1 MDTRERAFQHF
12 RKVDKR
18 FHKAVLPHKDLVPKE
33 LPAKRTRA
41 DLFAALASTVIS
53 QQLGTGAASTIR
65 ERVKR
70 VCGGKLAPQ
79 SILKAKPAAM
89 RAAGLSGSKLKTLR
103 SVAEAVESG
112 QIDLLALRGV
122 PEEEAKSRLT
132 EIWGIGP
139 WSAEMFL
146 LFSLGRH
153 DIFSPGDLGLAR
165 SIETIYELKKGTSR
179 EHLMAI
185 ADAWA
190 PYRSFAS
197 LLLWRARDAKPPKP

>member
-1 MDTRERAFQHF
+1 MDTRSKAFQHF
-12 RKVDKR
+12 LKVDKR
-18 FHKAVLPHKDLVPKE
+18 FHKAVLPHKGLVPAE

-53 QQLGTGAASTIR
+53 QQLGTGAATTIR
-65 ERVKR
+65 ERVKK
-70 VCGGKLAPQ
+70 VCGGRLTPE
-79 SILKAKPAAM
+79 SILNASPLKM
-89 RAAGLSGSKLKTLR
+89 RAAGLSGSKLKTLQ
-103 SVAEAVESG
+103 SLAQAVKAKK
-112 QIDLLALRGV
+112 IDLLKLKDM

-146 LFSLGRH
+146 LFSLGRP
-153 DIFSPGDLGLAR
+153 DVFSAGDLGLAR
-165 SIETIYELKKGTSR
+165 SIEAIYGLPKNAPR
-179 EHLMAI
+179 DHLMAI

-197 LLLWRARDAKPPKP
+197 LLLWRARDAK

>member
-18 FHKAVLPHKDLVPKE
+18 FHKAVLPHKGLVPKE

-53 QQLGTGAASTIR
+53 QQLGTGAATTIR
-65 ERVKR
+65 ERVKK
-70 VCGGKLAPQ
+70 VCGGKLTPQ
-79 SILKAKPAAM
+79 SILKAKPEAM

-103 SVAEAVESG
+103 AVAQAVESG
-112 QIDLLALRGV
+112 KIDLLALRDV

-165 SIETIYELKKGTSR
+165 SIETIYGLEKDTSR

-197 LLLWRARDAKPPKP
+197 LLLWRARDAKPPKA

>member
-12 RKVDKR
+12 KKVDKR
-18 FHKAVLPHKDLVPKE
+18 FHQAVLPHKAAMPKE

-53 QQLGTGAASTIR
+53 QQLGTAAASTIR
-65 ERVKR
+65 ERVKK
-70 VCGGKLAPQ
+70 VCGGKLSPE
-79 SILKAKPAAM
+79 SILKAKPLAM
-89 RAAGLSGSKLKTLR
+89 RGAGLSGSKLKTLQ
-103 SVAEAVESG
+103 SLATAVKSKK
-112 QIDLLALRGV
+112 IDLLALARI

-146 LFSLGRH
+146 LFSLGRP
-153 DIFSPGDLGLAR
+153 DVFSAGDLGLAR
-165 SIETIYELKKGTSR
+165 SIEAIYGLPKGVPR

-197 LLLWRARDAKPPKP
+197 LLLWRARDAK